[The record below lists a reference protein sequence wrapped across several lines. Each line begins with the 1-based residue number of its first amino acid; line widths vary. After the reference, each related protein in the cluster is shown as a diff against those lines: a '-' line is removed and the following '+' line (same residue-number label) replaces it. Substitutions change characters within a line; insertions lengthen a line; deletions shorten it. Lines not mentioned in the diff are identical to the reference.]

1 MKDLVVS
8 EDLNIVAMIPA
19 RIGST
24 RLKMKNL
31 ALIDGK
37 PLIYYAIEAARTSGV
52 FNKIVLNSDNEIFA
66 EIARR
71 YDVEFYQRPVELGS
85 STTKS
90 DTVVYDFM
98 LKYPS
103 DVLVWTNPTSPL
115 QTDREVKAVI
125 NYFVKEELDTLIT
138 TKNEQVH
145 CVYKDKPINFQMEE
159 IFAQTQDLEPVQP
172 FVYSIMMWRNR
183 TFMDAYEK
191 HGHALF
197 CGKVGYY
204 SVSKKSTLIV
214 KTEED
219 LLLADYIM
227 RAEKQYK
234 EQEVKYDEIVHDIE
248 GEQGK

>member
-1 MKDLVVS
+1 MVN
-8 EDLNIVAMIPA
+8 EDLNIIAMIPA

-37 PLIYYAIEAARTSGV
+37 PLIYYTIEAAKTSGV
-52 FNKIVLNSDNEIFA
+52 FNRVVLNSDNEIFA
-66 EIARR
+66 DIAKR
-71 YDVEFYQRPVELGS
+71 YDVEFYQRPSELGS
-85 STTKS
+85 SATKS
-90 DTVVYDFM
+90 DTVVKDFM
-98 LKYPS
+98 SKYPS
-103 DVLVWTNPTSPL
+103 DVLVWANPTSPL
-115 QTDREVKAVI
+115 QTGDEIKEVIK
-125 NYFVKEELDTLIT
+125 YFIKEGLDTLIT

-145 CVYKDKPINFQMEE
+145 CVYQGKPVNFRMEE

-172 FVYSIMMWRNR
+172 FVYSIMMWKNR

-204 SVSKKSTLIV
+204 PVSKKSTLIV

-219 LLLADYIM
+219 LLLADFIM
-227 RAEKQYK
+227 RAENKKKKQRV
-234 EQEVKYDEIVHDIE
+234 EYDKVIHDLE
-248 GEQGK
+248 GV

>member
-1 MKDLVVS
+1 VVS
-8 EDLNIVAMIPA
+8 DDLNIVAMIPA

-37 PLIYYAIEAARTSGV
+37 PLIYYTIEAAKTSGV
-52 FNKIVLNSDNEIFA
+52 FDMIVLNSDNEIFA

-98 LKYPS
+98 SKHPS
-103 DVLVWTNPTSPL
+103 DVLAWVNPTSPL
-115 QTDREVKAVI
+115 QTGHEVKEVI
-125 NYFVKEELDTLIT
+125 NYFVKERLDTLIT

-145 CVYKDKPINFQMEE
+145 CVYQGKPINFRMEE

-172 FVYSIMMWRNR
+172 FVYSIMMWRSR
-183 TFMDAYEK
+183 TFMDAYEMR
-191 HGHALF
+191 GHALF

-204 SVSKKSTLIV
+204 PVSKKSALIV

-219 LLLADYIM
+219 LLLTDFIM
-227 RAEKQYK
+227 RAEKQSK
-234 EQEVKYDEIVHDIE
+234 GQEIKYDKIVHDFE
-248 GEQGK
+248 GVQEK

>member
-1 MKDLVVS
+1 MNKDI
-8 EDLNIVAMIPA
+8 NIIAMIPA

-31 ALIDGK
+31 ALINGK
-37 PLIYYAIEAARTSGV
+37 PLIYYAIEAAKTSGV
-52 FNKIVLNSDNEIFA
+52 FNKVVLNSDNEIFA
-66 EIARR
+66 DIAKR
-71 YDVEFYQRPVELGS
+71 YDVGFYQRPRELGS

-98 LKYPS
+98 SKHPS
-103 DVLVWTNPTSPL
+103 DVLAWANPTSPL
-115 QTDREVKAVI
+115 QTGYEVNEVI
-125 NYFVKEELDTLIT
+125 NYFIKEGLDTLIT

-145 CVYKDKPINFQMEE
+145 CVYQDKPVNFRMEE

-172 FVYSIMMWRNR
+172 FVYSIMMWKNR
-183 TFMDAYEK
+183 TFMDEYEK

-204 SVSKKSTLIV
+204 PVSKEAALVV

-219 LLLADYIM
+219 LMLADYIM
-227 RAEKQYK
+227 RAEKQK
-234 EQEVKYDEIVHDIE
+234 RGQGIEYDTLVRDLERI
-248 GEQGK
+248 

>member
-1 MKDLVVS
+1 MVN
-8 EDLNIVAMIPA
+8 EDLNMVAMIPA

-31 ALIDGK
+31 ALINGK
-37 PLIYYAIEAARTSGV
+37 PLIYYTIEAAKSSGV
-52 FNKIVLNSDNEIFA
+52 FNRVLLNSDNEIFA

-98 LKYPS
+98 SKHPS
-103 DVLVWTNPTSPL
+103 DVLAWVNPTSPL
-115 QTDREVKAVI
+115 QTGHEVKEVI
-125 NYFVKEELDTLIT
+125 NYFVKEQLDTLIT

-145 CVYKDKPINFQMEE
+145 CVYQSNPINFRMEE

-172 FVYSIMMWRNR
+172 FVYSIMMWRSR
-183 TFMDAYEK
+183 TFVDAYK
-191 HGHALF
+191 KSGHALF

-204 SVSKKSTLIV
+204 PVSKKSALIV

-227 RAEKQYK
+227 RAEKQFK
-234 EQEVKYDEIVHDIE
+234 GQEVEYDKIVHDFE
-248 GEQGK
+248 GVQEK

>member
-1 MKDLVVS
+1 MNKDI
-8 EDLNIVAMIPA
+8 NIIAMIPA

-31 ALIDGK
+31 ALINGK
-37 PLIYYAIEAARTSGV
+37 PLIYYAVEAAKTSGV

-66 EIARR
+66 DIAKR
-71 YDVEFYQRPVELGS
+71 YDVEFYQRPRELGS

-98 LKYPS
+98 SKHPS
-103 DVLVWTNPTSPL
+103 DVLAWANPTSPL
-115 QTDREVKAVI
+115 QTGYEVKEVI
-125 NYFVKEELDTLIT
+125 GYFVREGLDTLIT

-145 CVYKDKPINFQMEE
+145 CVYQDKPVNFRMEE

-172 FVYSIMMWRNR
+172 FVYSIMMWKNR
-183 TFMDAYEK
+183 TFMDEYEK

-204 SVSKKSTLIV
+204 PVSKEAALVV

-219 LLLADYIM
+219 LMLADYIM
-227 RAEKQYK
+227 RAEKQK
-234 EQEVKYDEIVHDIE
+234 RGQGIKYDKLVRDFERI
-248 GEQGK
+248 

>member
-1 MKDLVVS
+1 MS
-8 EDLNIVAMIPA
+8 EDLNIIAMIPA

-37 PLIYYAIEAARTSGV
+37 PLIYYTIEAAKTSGV
-52 FNKIVLNSDNEIFA
+52 FNKVVLNSDSEIFA

-90 DTVVYDFM
+90 DAVIYDFM
-98 LKYPS
+98 SKHSS
-103 DVLVWTNPTSPL
+103 DVLVWVNPTSPL
-115 QTDREVKAVI
+115 QTGDEIKDVI
-125 NYFVKEELDTLIT
+125 KHFIKEWLDTLIT

-145 CVYKDKPINFQMEE
+145 CVYQDKPVNFRMEE

-172 FVYSIMMWRNR
+172 FVYSIMMWKNR

-204 SVSKKSTLIV
+204 PVSKEAALVV

-219 LLLADYIM
+219 LMLADYIM
-227 RAEKQYK
+227 RAEKQRRGQRI
-234 EQEVKYDEIVHDIE
+234 EYDTLVRDLERI
-248 GEQGK
+248 

>member
-1 MKDLVVS
+1 MN
-8 EDLNIVAMIPA
+8 EDLSIIAMIPA

-37 PLIYYAIEAARTSGV
+37 PLIYYTIEAAKTSGV
-52 FNKIVLNSDNEIFA
+52 FNRVVLNSDNEIFA

-71 YDVEFYQRPVELGS
+71 YDVEFYKRPVGLGS

-98 LKYPS
+98 SKHPS
-103 DVLVWTNPTSPL
+103 DVLAWVNPTSPL
-115 QTDREVKAVI
+115 QTGDEVKEVI
-125 NYFVKEELDTLIT
+125 NYFAKEWLDTLIT

-145 CVYKDKPINFQMEE
+145 CVYQDKPINFRMEE
-159 IFAQTQDLEPVQP
+159 IFVQTQDVEPVQP
-172 FVYSIMMWRNR
+172 FVYSIMMWRSR
-183 TFMDAYEK
+183 TFMDAYETR
-191 HGHALF
+191 GHALF
-197 CGKVGYY
+197 SGKVGYY
-204 SVSKKSTLIV
+204 PVSKKSTLIV

-219 LLLADYIM
+219 LRLADYIM

-234 EQEVKYDEIVHDIE
+234 GQEIKYDKVVHDFE
-248 GEQGK
+248 GVQDK

>member
-1 MKDLVVS
+1 VN

-37 PLIYYAIEAARTSGV
+37 PLIYYAIEAAKTSGV
-52 FNKIVLNSDNEIFA
+52 FSRIVLNSDNEVFS

-90 DTVVYDFM
+90 DIVVYDFM
-98 LKYPS
+98 SKHPS
-103 DVLVWTNPTSPL
+103 DVLAWTNPTSPL
-115 QTDREVKAVI
+115 QTGCEIKEVI

-145 CVYKDKPINFQMEE
+145 CVYQDKPINFKTEE

-183 TFMDAYEK
+183 AFMAAYEK
-191 HGHALF
+191 LGHALL

-204 SVSKKSTLIV
+204 PVSKKSTLIV

-227 RAEKQYK
+227 RAEKQNNGQK
-234 EQEVKYDEIVHDIE
+234 IEYDKLANIF
-248 GEQGK
+248 K

>member
-1 MKDLVVS
+1 MKK
-8 EDLNIVAMIPA
+8 DLNIIAMIPA

-31 ALIDGK
+31 ALINGK
-37 PLIYYAIEAARTSGV
+37 PLIYYTIEAAKTSGV
-52 FNKIVLNSDNEIFA
+52 FNRVVLNSDNEIFA

-71 YDVEFYQRPVELGS
+71 YDVDFYQRPVELGS

-98 LKYPS
+98 SKHPS

-115 QTDREVKAVI
+115 QTGYEVKEVI
-125 NYFVKEELDTLIT
+125 NYFVREGLDTLIT

-145 CVYKDKPINFQMEE
+145 CVYQDKPVNFRMEE
-159 IFAQTQDLEPVQP
+159 VFAQTQDLEPVQP

-183 TFMDAYEK
+183 TFIDAYEK
-191 HGHALF
+191 RGHALF

-204 SVSKKSTLIV
+204 SVSKKAALVV

-219 LLLADYIM
+219 LLLADFIM
-227 RAEKQYK
+227 KSEKQSEGHK
-234 EQEVKYDEIVHDIE
+234 VEYDKIVHDLE
-248 GEQGK
+248 GV

>member
-1 MKDLVVS
+1 VN

-31 ALIDGK
+31 ALINGK
-37 PLIYYAIEAARTSGV
+37 PLIYYTIEAAKSSGV
-52 FNKIVLNSDNEIFA
+52 FNRVILNSDNEIFA

-98 LKYPS
+98 SRHPS
-103 DVLVWTNPTSPL
+103 DVLAWVNPTSPL
-115 QTDREVKAVI
+115 QTGHEVKEVI
-125 NYFVKEELDTLIT
+125 NYFVKERLDTLIT

-145 CVYKDKPINFQMEE
+145 CVYQGNPVNFRTEE

-172 FVYSIMMWRNR
+172 FVYSIMMWRSR
-183 TFMDAYEK
+183 TFVDAYQK
-191 HGHALF
+191 SGHALL

-204 SVSKKSTLIV
+204 PVSKKSTLIV

-227 RAEKQYK
+227 RAEKQNNGQK
-234 EQEVKYDEIVHDIE
+234 IEYDKLANIF
-248 GEQGK
+248 K

>member
-1 MKDLVVS
+1 MVN

-31 ALIDGK
+31 ALINGK
-37 PLIYYAIEAARTSGV
+37 PLIYYTIEAAKSSGV
-52 FNKIVLNSDNEIFA
+52 FNRVILNSDNEIFA

-98 LKYPS
+98 SRHPS
-103 DVLVWTNPTSPL
+103 DVLAWVNPTSPL
-115 QTDREVKAVI
+115 QTGHEVKEVI
-125 NYFVKEELDTLIT
+125 NYFVKERLDTLIT

-145 CVYKDKPINFQMEE
+145 CVYQGNPVNFRTEE

-172 FVYSIMMWRNR
+172 FVYSIMMWRSR
-183 TFMDAYEK
+183 TFVDAYQK
-191 HGHALF
+191 SGHALF

-204 SVSKKSTLIV
+204 PVSKKSALIV

-227 RAEKQYK
+227 RAEKQFK
-234 EQEVKYDEIVHDIE
+234 GQEVEYDKIVHDFE
-248 GEQGK
+248 GVQEK